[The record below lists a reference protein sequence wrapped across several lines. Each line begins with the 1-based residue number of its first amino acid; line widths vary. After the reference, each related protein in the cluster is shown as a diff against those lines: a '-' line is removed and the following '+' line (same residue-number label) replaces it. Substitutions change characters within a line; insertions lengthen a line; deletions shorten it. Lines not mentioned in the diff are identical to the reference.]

1 MLADLLISA
10 LLVIG
15 GTFGLIGSFGLLK
28 LADPMKRLH
37 APTKATT
44 VGVGTALTASV
55 IWFAIFSNA
64 VTWQE
69 LLIVLFLFITS
80 PITANFLSKVH
91 LHRNMTP
98 PDLPP
103 TGTDT
108 NWATFETGGAQIPID
123 EGKTNRT

>member
-1 MLADLLISA
+1 MTVEILISA

-28 LADPMKRLH
+28 LNDPMKRLH
-37 APTKATT
+37 APTKAST
-44 VGVGTALTASV
+44 VGVGTTLVASV
-55 IWFAIFSNA
+55 LYFAIFKGA

-91 LHRNMTP
+91 LHRNMVSA
-98 PDLPP
+98 DLPP
-103 TGTDT
+103 TGTSR
-108 NWATFETGGAQIPID
+108 NWATFEPDDD
-123 EGKTNRT
+123 EASDGQSHS